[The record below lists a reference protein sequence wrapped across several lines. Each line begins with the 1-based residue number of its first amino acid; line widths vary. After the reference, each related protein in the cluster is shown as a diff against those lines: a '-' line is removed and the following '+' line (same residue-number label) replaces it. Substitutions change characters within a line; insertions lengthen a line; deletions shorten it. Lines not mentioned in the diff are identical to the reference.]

1 MENDLKIIKLKN
13 VKVAFANLEDDNP
26 MGKSIMVIVDDPVVE
41 SKIKTWVSQNKI
53 GKSNENPGVVN
64 FNEYDGQK
72 RFKFKFTDRTKVVDM
87 AGKDALEGLD
97 RGAVISLVAK
107 TYEYHHK
114 QFGSGVSQSLKTVVV
129 MKPATNEESAM
140 TTEYLDELKEESL
153 QDKDED
159 EDKNKPETNPDDD
172 LDEIDMSDIPF

>member
-87 AGKDALEGLD
+87 TGKDALEGLD

-159 EDKNKPETNPDDD
+159 EGKNEPETTPDDD

>member
-1 MENDLKIIKLKN
+1 MENDPKIIKLKN
-13 VKVAFANLEDDNP
+13 VKVAFANLEDNNP

-41 SKIKTWVSQNKI
+41 SRIKTWVSQNKI
-53 GKSNENPGVVN
+53 GKSNENPGVAN

-87 AGKDALEGLD
+87 TGKDALEGLD
-97 RGAVISLVAK
+97 RGAVVSLVAK

-114 QFGSGVSQSLKTVVV
+114 QFGSGVSQSLKIVVV

-153 QDKDED
+153 QD
-159 EDKNKPETNPDDD
+159 EDKNEPEANPNDD